1 MLNSADL
8 HTRLAKSI
16 KLDKMILHLLYFL
29 GGQKNN
35 ITS

>member
-1 MLNSADL
+1 MLTSADL

-16 KLDKMILHLLYFL
+16 KLDKVILHLLYYL
-29 GGQKNN
+29 GRQKNN